1 MSDSPHKDALV
12 GATVESG
19 EQESF
24 LKRWSQ
30 RKTQARKGVEL
41 PEPEAEHELVGD
53 AVEDPF
59 DTMAPEPVERPADL
73 PDGPADATPEL
84 PPIESLDADSDYSA
98 FLSSDVSADV
108 QRKALRKLFQSSKFN
123 VRDGLDDYDLD
134 FTNPE
139 PLGDI
144 ITAEMRHRMRIEL
157 EKLAGL
163 DEDAEDA
170 EDTETVAAADEH
182 DERDEHDEHDEHDD
196 LAGEIDPE
204 PDDERVE
211 PS

>member
-1 MSDSPHKDALV
+1 MNDNSHKDAV
-12 GATVESG
+12 DATTDTG

-24 LKRWSQ
+24 LARWSQ
-30 RKTQARKGVEL
+30 RKNQARKGIDL
-41 PEPEAEHELVGD
+41 PEPDGEHDPATDV
-53 AVEDPF
+53 VESRSG
-59 DTMAPEPVERPADL
+59 TTAPETAERPADL
-73 PDGPADATPEL
+73 PVDPADATPEL
-84 PPIESLDADSDYSA
+84 PPIESLDENSDYSV
-98 FLSSDVSADV
+98 FLSSDVSTDV
-108 QRKALRKLFQSSKFN
+108 QRKALRKLFQSPKFN

-163 DEDAEDA
+163 DDDTEDMDEKEDAD
-170 EDTETVAAADEH
+170 TVAIATVET
-182 DERDEHDEHDEHDD
+182 DEHDEHPAD
-196 LAGEIDPE
+196 EIDPE
-204 PDDERVE
+204 PDDEHTK

>member
-1 MSDSPHKDALV
+1 MSESPHKDALV
-12 GATVESG
+12 DATVESG

-24 LKRWSQ
+24 LARWSQ
-30 RKTQARKGVEL
+30 RKAEARKGVEL
-41 PEPEAEHELVGD
+41 PEPEAEHGPVTD
-53 AVEDPF
+53 AAADSASAATP
-59 DTMAPEPVERPADL
+59 APVERPADL
-73 PDGPADATPEL
+73 PDRPADTTPEL
-84 PPIESLDADSDYSA
+84 PPIESLDESSDYSA

-108 QRKALRKLFQSSKFN
+108 QRKALRKLFQSPKFN

-163 DEDAEDA
+163 DEDAEDG
-170 EDTETVAAADEH
+170 EDGEDGEDADTVTIAAVEADDH
-182 DERDEHDEHDEHDD
+182 DEP
-196 LAGEIDPE
+196 AGEIDPK
-204 PDDERVE
+204 PDDEHIE

>member
-1 MSDSPHKDALV
+1 MSNSPHKDAV
-12 GATVESG
+12 ADATAESG
-19 EQESF
+19 EQDSF
-24 LKRWSQ
+24 LARWSQ
-30 RKTQARKGVEL
+30 RKAQARKDIEL
-41 PEPEAEHELVGD
+41 PDAEHEPVGD
-53 AVEDPF
+53 TAEDPS
-59 DTMAPEPVERPADL
+59 DTAASEPVEQSADL
-73 PDGPADATPEL
+73 LDSQADATAEL
-84 PPIESLDADSDYSA
+84 PPIESLGEDSDYSA

-163 DEDAEDA
+163 DEDVEDTEDA
-170 EDTETVAAADEH
+170 ETVAATVESDEL
-182 DERDEHDEHDEHDD
+182 DYYDD
-196 LAGEIDPE
+196 LAAEIDPE
-204 PDDERVE
+204 PDDEHTE

>member
-1 MSDSPHKDALV
+1 MSENPHKD
-12 GATVESG
+12 TVVDTTAESG
-19 EQESF
+19 EQVSF
-24 LKRWSQ
+24 LARWSR
-30 RKTQARKGVEL
+30 RKTEARTGVEL
-41 PEPEAEHELVGD
+41 PEPEADHEPAADD
-53 AVEDPF
+53 AADSVSAA
-59 DTMAPEPVERPADL
+59 TSEPVEHSEDL
-73 PDGPADATPEL
+73 PDNPAEATPEL
-84 PPIESLDADSDYSA
+84 PSIDSLDENSDYSA

-108 QRKALRKLFQSSKFN
+108 QRKALRKLFQSPKFN

-139 PLGDI
+139 PLGNI

-163 DEDAEDA
+163 DEDAEDV
-170 EDTETVAAADEH
+170 EDKETVAAAIEA
-182 DERDEHDEHDEHDD
+182 DERDD

-204 PDDERVE
+204 PDDEHTE